1 MEGERWLAGFEWISL
16 KNKRDRWVDRQ
27 GKSGWGKWL
36 LLGGVFIIIEGNGAG
51 VGGLRAEAGWRE
63 IMIALQVKEV
73 KSFMGKLL
81 GSSCFDSFLL
91 EEATIST
98 YNTFHIDGHMNR
110 DFFSSEEWDD
120 PELRADDF
128 SAWKNVRPL
137 CFDLIKGKKTPSGF
151 KFILHLM
158 PRFIPGILKAGETD
172 ITADQVKALVL
183 TCKYDGSGLTLVTG
197 TAFHTF
203 IMDKSV
209 DVLWDRTVRTFLTKK
224 GIGFDE
230 L

>member
-36 LLGGVFIIIEGNGAG
+36 LLGGVFIIIEENGAG

-98 YNTFHIDGHMNR
+98 YNTFQ
-110 DFFSSEEWDD
+110 
-120 PELRADDF
+120 
-128 SAWKNVRPL
+128 
-137 CFDLIKGKKTPSGF
+137 
-151 KFILHLM
+151 LM
-158 PRFIPGILKAGETD
+158 GI
-172 ITADQVKALVL
+172 
-183 TCKYDGSGLTLVTG
+183 
-197 TAFHTF
+197 
-203 IMDKSV
+203 
-209 DVLWDRTVRTFLTKK
+209 
-224 GIGFDE
+224 
-230 L
+230 